1 MSHVN
6 EETRLAIRK
15 TALIV
20 VAIIFVLVTAFFWK
34 ITQPRAL
41 HVADMAVNGLIYFDA
56 PREVLPFEL
65 LDHRGETFTR
75 DDLVGKWTMVF
86 PGFTFCPD
94 ICPTTMSQL
103 SQMWGYLD
111 EKPKADLQVIM
122 LSVDPNRDTVEKM
135 GQYVPYFHE
144 EFIGLTGNLGV
155 IANLATQLN
164 IAFDI
169 INPDA
174 VDKTYDVA
182 HSANI
187 VLINPNGNY
196 QGFFKP
202 PFDPAI
208 LKLNYQSVW
217 IQH

>member
-1 MSHVN
+1 MSHVD
-6 EETRLAIRK
+6 EKTRKAIRK
-15 TALIV
+15 TAVIV
-20 VAIIFVLVTAFFWK
+20 VAVIFVLVVAFFWK

-41 HVADMAVNGLIYFDA
+41 RVADMAANGLVVFSE

-65 LDHRGETFTR
+65 VDHRGNTFTR
-75 DDLVGKWTMVF
+75 DNLVGKWTMIF

-94 ICPTTMSQL
+94 ICPTTMAQL
-103 SQMWGYLD
+103 GQMWEYLD
-111 EKPKADLQVIM
+111 DKPKKDLQVIM
-122 LSVDPNRDTVEKM
+122 LSVDPNRDTVEKL
-135 GQYVPYFHE
+135 GQYVPYFNE
-144 EFIGLTGNLGV
+144 DFTGLTGNLGT
-155 IANLATQLN
+155 IANLATQMN

-169 INPDA
+169 INPDNA
-174 VDKTYDVA
+174 PDSYDVA

-187 VLINPNGNY
+187 VLLNPDGNY

-217 IQH
+217 VQN

>member
-1 MSHVN
+1 MNHVD
-6 EETRLAIRK
+6 EPTRRAIRR
-15 TALIV
+15 TAV
-20 VAIIFVLVTAFFWK
+20 VVVMVIFVIVLGFFWK

-41 HVADMAVNGLIYFDA
+41 RTADMAVNGLVVFET
-56 PREVLPFEL
+56 PREVRPFEL
-65 LDHRGETFTR
+65 LDHQGQSFTR
-75 DDLVGKWTMVF
+75 DDLVGKWTMLF

-94 ICPTTMSQL
+94 ICPTTMAQL
-103 SQMWGYLD
+103 GQMWKYLD
-111 EKPKADLQVIM
+111 DKPRQDLQVIM
-122 LSVDPNRDTVEKM
+122 LSVDPNRDTVAKM
-135 GQYVPYFHE
+135 GQYVPYFNPD
-144 EFIGLTGNLGV
+144 FIGVTGNLGT

-169 INPDA
+169 INPDNA
-174 VDKTYDVA
+174 ADSYDVA

-187 VLINPNGNY
+187 VLINPDGHY

-217 IQH
+217 VQH

>member
-1 MSHVN
+1 MSHVD
-6 EETRLAIRK
+6 EETRKAIRK
-15 TALIV
+15 TAVIV
-20 VAIIFVLVTAFFWK
+20 VAVIFVLVVAFFWK

-41 HVADMAVNGLIYFDA
+41 RVADMAANGLVVFSE

-65 LDHRGETFTR
+65 VDHRGNTFTR
-75 DDLVGKWTMVF
+75 DNLVGKWTMIF

-94 ICPTTMSQL
+94 ICPTTMAQL
-103 SQMWGYLD
+103 GQMWEYLD
-111 EKPKADLQVIM
+111 DKPKKDLQVIM
-122 LSVDPNRDTVEKM
+122 LSVDPNRDTVEKL
-135 GQYVPYFHE
+135 GQYVPYFNE
-144 EFIGLTGNLGV
+144 DFTGLTGNLGT
-155 IANLATQLN
+155 IANLATQMN

-169 INPDA
+169 INPDNA
-174 VDKTYDVA
+174 PDSYDVA

-187 VLINPNGNY
+187 VLLNPDGNY

-217 IQH
+217 VQN